1 MDEGDGGLVL
11 LADDLH
17 AGGDGGR
24 QRRGD
29 ELRRIGGPVDDVDLL
44 RSEVLHD
51 GAHTSAAGAD
61 QGTLGVDAIGV
72 GADGDLGAGAGL
84 AGDGHDRHG
93 AGHQFR
99 DLALEQATHQLG
111 VRTGDDDLGALD
123 AARHVDD
130 IHAQTLAMTVTLT
143 GHLLATGQNR
153 LDIADGDMH
162 VRRIA
167 GILLNDAGDELALL
181 AGEGAEDLVVLGLTE
196 QLSDDLARG
205 GRGEAPEVARGV
217 VVLLAQLRCGMR
229 VILGGLHRDLLTS
242 PHGERACPRVE
253 FDTGMLGRMRCF
265 QIGQT
270 QRLFQCGVQLFEID
284 SLLDGEL
291 MHSCQVQFHTQDL
304 L

>member
-1 MDEGDGGLVL
+1 
-11 LADDLH
+11 
-17 AGGDGGR
+17 
-24 QRRGD
+24 
-29 ELRRIGGPVDDVDLL
+29 
-44 RSEVLHD
+44 
-51 GAHTSAAGAD
+51 
-61 QGTLGVDAIGV
+61 
-72 GADGDLGAGAGL
+72 
-84 AGDGHDRHG
+84 
-93 AGHQFR
+93 
-99 DLALEQATHQLG
+99 
-111 VRTGDDDLGALD
+111 
-123 AARHVDD
+123 
-130 IHAQTLAMTVTLT
+130 MTVTLT

-181 AGEGAEDLVVLGLTE
+181 AGERAEHLVVLGLTE